1 MHFVLI
7 DKGLSLSPEINE
19 DEASKE
25 QEYPCVQDTDDLV
38 GLSSSEDAEKRTD
51 PVLSSRYFLYGYS
64 LCLHLLTVPEGGV

>member
-19 DEASKE
+19 NESSKE
-25 QEYPCVQDTDDLV
+25 QELPCVQDTDDLV

-51 PVLSSRYFLYGYS
+51 PILSSRYFLYGYS
-64 LCLHLLTVPEGGV
+64 LCLHLLTDTEGGV